1 MTISLT
7 PLTVLCSGLLIS
19 SSIYWTL
26 FGYSSLLLRAKVK
39 KRHPK
44 KNYKIG
50 VVIPACNEEKVIGDI
65 ITSLR
70 NQTYPN
76 WKAVI
81 VCHNCT
87 DNTYQKAREAT
98 RGDSRIVVIEVN
110 RGDGKAIA
118 LNEGV
123 KLLQDCDIIAQ
134 YDADNIIHPLA
145 FENAVKYFEEYD
157 AIQGRLL
164 TKNANANLLTKM
176 QEIEFDLFSHMFW
189 YGRLCLGK
197 PSPLAGTNSF
207 FKREILEKVDYWSN
221 ELVEDFDL
229 FMKLANANARIAY
242 AKDVVAWDEKPDTWK
257 ALIKQRRRWIKGHLR
272 VAMKN
277 SKMLRKVKFDVFYLW
292 SPVINLIWVALT
304 VLFLLKLLVLGP
316 MIDFWYPSILV
327 WATFTVIHLIFTI
340 TLFRKYGHKFKY
352 LFPFILYQYHWIPV
366 TIRGLFLKNNWKI
379 SKTEHIFNGN
389 NSIKAKSL
397 SYRIGCKGFADTF
410 WMVITILS
418 FLITGS
424 LFAYS
429 FILYRP
435 RGGSL

>member
-1 MTISLT
+1 MTINLT

-19 SSIYWTL
+19 SSVYWTL

-39 KRHPK
+39 KKYPRR
-44 KNYKIG
+44 NYKIG

-70 NQTYPN
+70 NQTYQN

-98 RGDSRIVVIEVN
+98 RGDPRIVVIEVN

-176 QEIEFDLFSHMFW
+176 QEIEYNIFSYMFW
-189 YGRLCLGK
+189 YGRMCLGM
-197 PSPLAGTNSF
+197 PCSLGGTNAL
-207 FKREILEKVDYWSN
+207 FKREILEKIGFWDN
-221 ELVEDFDL
+221 ELTEDFDL
-229 FMKLANANARIAY
+229 FIKLRKAGAKIIY
-242 AKDVVAWDEKPDTWK
+242 AKDVVAWDEKPDTWS
-257 ALIKQRRRWIKGHLR
+257 ALVRQRRRWIKGHLN
-272 VAMKN
+272 VAFKN
-277 SKMLRKVKFDVFYLW
+277 ITKLRKLKLDYYYLW
-292 SPVINLIWVALT
+292 LPLVNLAWLTLTAIFFIELSP
-304 VLFLLKLLVLGP
+304 LGKF
-316 MIDFWYPSILV
+316 IDFWYPSILV
-327 WATFTVIHLIFTI
+327 WVFFTLLHLII
-340 TLFRKYGHKFKY
+340 IAKLFMKFNHK
-352 LFPFILYQYHWIPV
+352 LRHLIPFIIYQYHWIPIFV
-366 TIRGLFLKNNWKI
+366 RGVLLRSSWKA
-379 SKTEHIFNGN
+379 SKTHHMFNGN
-389 NSIKAKSL
+389 NNNNGEGLLYK
-397 SYRIGCKGFADTF
+397 IGVKKPSDLF
-410 WMVITILS
+410 WMLASILS
-418 FLITGS
+418 FGITGYV
-424 LFAYS
+424 FAYS
-429 FILYRP
+429 LIMYS